1 MADKYIYNNAGVLT
15 ERALI
20 DTSAGAGD
28 AGKGVALDSTGKLDT
43 TMIPTRICADTN
55 SAPASENL
63 AAGDFVNLWS
73 DGGTLKARKADAST
87 TGKEA
92 HGFVLAAVTSGNSAT
107 VYREGTNTQVSGLT
121 VGSKYYLSAATAGGI
136 VTTAPSATGNV
147 IQLIGI
153 ANSATQINF
162 TQQDVIVLA

>member
-1 MADKYIYNNAGVLT
+1 MMPTGI
-15 ERALI
+15 
-20 DTSAGAGD
+20 GA
-28 AGKGVALDSTGKLDT
+28 DT
-43 TMIPTRICADTN
+43 T